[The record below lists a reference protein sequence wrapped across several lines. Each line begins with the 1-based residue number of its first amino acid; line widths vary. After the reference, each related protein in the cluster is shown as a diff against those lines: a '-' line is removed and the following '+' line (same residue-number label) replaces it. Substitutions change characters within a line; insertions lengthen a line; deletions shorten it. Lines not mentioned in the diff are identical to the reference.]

1 LFTDITYTIVI
12 FSYLIL
18 PLYFILSKARLKD
31 KLMVLVALYGILFFA
46 LLFIYQIFESHIP
59 NNYFQGIYTLL
70 EYSFFSYIFWVN
82 THNKTFKKLIIVVSI
97 LFSLYQFFYITSV
110 KFERLDS
117 ISIGIET
124 ILVFIYI
131 FYFFYEF
138 SKNTKDFFIYNHYG
152 FWLAVGILIYLG
164 GSFFFYI
171 LINYLDENEVAKF
184 GRMTYV
190 AEIIKNLLFA
200 FSIYIYKKHPLKQTS
215 NHSKK
220 IPNLDMNLI

>member
-1 LFTDITYTIVI
+1 
-12 FSYLIL
+12 
-18 PLYFILSKARLKD
+18 
-31 KLMVLVALYGILFFA
+31 MVLLGLYGILFFA
-46 LLFIYQIFESHIP
+46 LLSFYQYFESDIP
-59 NNYFQGIYTLL
+59 NNYFQGVYTLL
-70 EYSFFSYIFWVN
+70 EYSFFSYVFWVN
-82 THNKTFKKLIIVVSI
+82 THSKTFKKLIIVVSL

-138 SKNTKDFFIYNHYG
+138 SKNTKDVFIYNHYG
-152 FWLAVGILIYLG
+152 FWLAVGIMIYLG

-171 LINYLDENEVAKF
+171 LINYLDDNEVDKF
-184 GRMTYV
+184 GQMTYV

-200 FSIYIYKKHPLKQTS
+200 FSIYIYKKHPLNKTR

>member
-1 LFTDITYTIVI
+1 
-12 FSYLIL
+12 
-18 PLYFILSKARLKD
+18 
-31 KLMVLVALYGILFFA
+31 MVLLALYGVLFFT
-46 LLFIYQIFESHIP
+46 LLFLYENFEADIP
-59 NNYFQGIYTLL
+59 NNYFQGVYTIL
-70 EYSFFSYIFWVN
+70 EYSFFSYLFWIN
-82 THNKTFKKLIIVVSI
+82 THSKSFKKLIIIVSL
-97 LFSLYQFFYITSV
+97 LFFLYQFFYITSV

-124 ILVFIYI
+124 ILIFIYI

-138 SKNTKDFFIYNHYG
+138 SKNTKEFFIYNHYG
-152 FWLAVGILIYLG
+152 FWLAVGIMIYLG

-171 LINYLDENEVAKF
+171 LINYLDENEVDKF
-184 GRMTYV
+184 ANLTYV

-200 FSIYIYKKHPLKQTS
+200 FSVYIYKKHPLNKTR